1 MDDIRRQK
9 MSPET
14 VELKKEILAQF
25 YIDTRLHLL
34 VRNYY
39 SNLSCDRK
47 TVKKINNRG
56 NISIGT
62 LFQVVQDIHCF
73 LLLSYYDGNKKRNE
87 CVITNNEE
95 LGRALEALSQVE
107 GKRKTAFVIS
117 SILNAATVIN
127 LFSSTR
133 NILRQRLDSLLI
145 LLSEMEKSAPKLAIR
160 YTENRAKLAVNEY
173 NKKVCELRKE
183 RDMLKWFA
191 PNEKLDN
198 I

>member
-34 VRNYY
+34 VRKYY

-47 TVKKINNRG
+47 TVKKINNRE

-73 LLLSYYDGNKKRNE
+73 LLLSYYDGK
-87 CVITNNEE
+87 
-95 LGRALEALSQVE
+95 
-107 GKRKTAFVIS
+107 
-117 SILNAATVIN
+117 
-127 LFSSTR
+127 
-133 NILRQRLDSLLI
+133 
-145 LLSEMEKSAPKLAIR
+145 
-160 YTENRAKLAVNEY
+160 
-173 NKKVCELRKE
+173 
-183 RDMLKWFA
+183 
-191 PNEKLDN
+191 
-198 I
+198 